1 MLLGLLFLVL
11 FWRLVLLLLV
21 VVVVVVL
28 LLLQGRGVDADRPE
42 VPVEV

>member
-1 MLLGLLFLVL
+1 MRLLRGV
-11 FWRLVLLLLV
+11 VVV

>member
-1 MLLGLLFLVL
+1 MRLLRG
-11 FWRLVLLLLV
+11 
-21 VVVVVVL
+21 VVVVL

>member
-1 MLLGLLFLVL
+1 MRLLRG
-11 FWRLVLLLLV
+11 
-21 VVVVVVL
+21 VVVVVL

>member
-1 MLLGLLFLVL
+1 MRLLRGV
-11 FWRLVLLLLV
+11 V